1 MTGDPPASSAGP
13 VHTLPHAVTS
23 GATIMRHPRP
33 LRLGVLGCA
42 DIARRHMLPALVADG
57 DIALVAV
64 ASRSAAKA
72 ASFAERFGCAP
83 VRGYERLLARS
94 DIDAVY
100 IPLPAMLHAEWVDRA
115 LASGHHVLVEKPL
128 TASHAQTAALVARA
142 RAQRLVLF
150 ENFMFTHHS
159 QHARVR
165 ALLDGG
171 EIGELRAFSAT
182 FTIPPRP
189 ADDIRYDPATGGG
202 ALLDVGVHPVR
213 AALSFLGPDLEVAG
227 AVLRRDARGGA
238 VLSGNALLHTPEG
251 VVGRIAFGMEH
262 AYACAYE
269 LHGATGRLILDR
281 AFTPPADHRP
291 VVRIEGPDG
300 SRELPLEPDHQ
311 FANVVRAFTA
321 AVRHGTGRDTYADL
335 SLRQAGLVDAIAARA
350 TTVTVRT

>member
-1 MTGDPPASSAGP
+1 
-13 VHTLPHAVTS
+13 
-23 GATIMRHPRP
+23 MRNQRP

-42 DIARRHMLPALVADG
+42 DIARRHMLPALVADE
-57 DIALVAV
+57 DITVVAV
-64 ASRSAAKA
+64 ASRTAAKA

-83 VRGYERLLARS
+83 VHGYERLLART

-115 LASGHHVLVEKPL
+115 LASGRHVLVEKPL
-128 TASHAQTAALVARA
+128 TASHARTAALVARA
-142 RAQRLVLF
+142 RARKLVLF

-165 ALLDGG
+165 ALLESG

-189 ADDIRYDPATGGG
+189 AHDMRYDPATGGG

-238 VLSGNALLHTPEG
+238 VLSGHALLHTREG
-251 VVGRIAFGMEH
+251 VAARIAFGMEH
-262 AYACAYE
+262 AYTCAYE
-269 LHGATGRLILDR
+269 LHGATGRLTLDR

-291 VVRIEGPDG
+291 VVRIERPDG
-300 SRELPLEPDHQ
+300 IQELHLEPDHQ
-311 FANVVRAFTA
+311 FANTVRAFAA
-321 AVRHGTGRDTYADL
+321 AVRHGTGRDAYADL
-335 SLRQAGLVDAIAARA
+335 SLQQAALIDAITTRA
-350 TTVTVRT
+350 TTATVRTPQAHARR